1 MNLINIVLVV
11 LICIGFLMAFS
22 KKRQLRVCSLGLVTL
37 AFLIDMVKCAVQNNI
52 EQTVLTGFV
61 VLLYYYVY
69 RKASKFS

>member
-1 MNLINIVLVV
+1 MSLINIVLVILLCV
-11 LICIGFLMAFS
+11 GFPMTFS

-37 AFLIDMVKCAVQNNI
+37 VFLIDMVKCAVQHNV
-52 EQTVLTGFV
+52 EQTVLTGVV

>member
-1 MNLINIVLVV
+1 MNLINIVRVV
-11 LICIGFLMAFS
+11 LICIGFPMAFS

-37 AFLIDMVKCAVQNNI
+37 AFLIDMVKCAVQHNI

>member
-1 MNLINIVLVV
+1 MNLINVILVI
-11 LICIGFLMAFS
+11 LICIGFQMAFS

-37 AFLIDMVKCAVQNNI
+37 AFLIDMVKCALQHNI
-52 EQTVLTGFV
+52 EQTVLTGIV